1 LKATGFFLKDRNFH
15 KLPKA
20 WQQFV
25 HTLAQSEPHVL
36 SADEDVIFDR
46 VSTRL
51 SNWREK
57 ERREAVR
64 AYYDD
69 REQNHM
75 STKQAS
81 QAEKK

>member
-1 LKATGFFLKDRNFH
+1 
-15 KLPKA
+15 
-20 WQQFV
+20 
-25 HTLAQSEPHVL
+25 
-36 SADEDVIFDR
+36 
-46 VSTRL
+46 L